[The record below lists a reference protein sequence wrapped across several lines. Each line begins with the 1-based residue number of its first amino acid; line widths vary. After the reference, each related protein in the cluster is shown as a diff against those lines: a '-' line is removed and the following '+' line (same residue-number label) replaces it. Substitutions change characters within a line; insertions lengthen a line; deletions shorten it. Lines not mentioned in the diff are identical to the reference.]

1 MIGIVGFICTDEVYW
16 SIMKGPNPINSS
28 FKSCFISNST
38 MMFVTPAFLLYIHH
52 FLIYPCFNKYI
63 PNMLKRIGL
72 GLVFALATTL
82 SDVVI
87 FKYQRNIL
95 SYFNDLLLI
104 PQILYGVAFALI
116 FPASL
121 EFTIAQ
127 CPIQMSGIM
136 VRIWFTSNGVGCH

>member
-1 MIGIVGFICTDEVYW
+1 
-16 SIMKGPNPINSS
+16 
-28 FKSCFISNST
+28 
-38 MMFVTPAFLLYIHH
+38 
-52 FLIYPCFNKYI
+52 
-63 PNMLKRIGL
+63 MLKRTGL

-104 PQILYGVAFALI
+104 PQILYGVAVALT

-127 CPIQMSGIM
+127 SPMQMRGMMLECGLPLLELFISLISIQNILLAVITILS
-136 VRIWFTSNGVGCH
+136 VHTSITTLQGVLLSLLYC